1 MHFLKENEMENR
13 KWYHKEVIY
22 QVYPASFR
30 DSNGDGIGD
39 LNGITEKLPY
49 LKSLGIHT
57 VWLNPIF
64 ASPMVDNGY
73 DVSDYYQIN
82 PMFGTM
88 EDFDR
93 MVETGKQ
100 LGIRFIL
107 DMVVNHCSDQHEWFQ
122 KALRDPEGPYGKYF
136 FFRKGENGNPPN
148 NWRSIFGGSVW
159 EKVPGSDY
167 YYLHVFAKEQVDLN
181 WDCREMREQIYDMMN
196 WWLDKG
202 IAGFRLDAI
211 TYIKKQPG
219 LPSYPADAPDGLCS
233 PNYGS
238 LNVSGIGEILA
249 EIRDRTY
256 GRKEIR
262 DQVITIG
269 EVGGVRDG
277 ELPKFISQKDGYF
290 STIFEFSLEHL
301 DKKAPN
307 FFWFDLNHWTAEEFK
322 ATLFEKVEATEE
334 DCWYLPM
341 LEGHDLSR
349 MIDRML
355 PKEGQNFYGASM
367 LGLLNVMRP
376 GSALIYQ
383 GMELGMRNNYLPTI
397 DDYAD
402 IQTKEEYRR
411 ALEYGYDRQ
420 KAWEEVTLQSRDHSR
435 MPFPWNESKNSGFS
449 DADKTWLP
457 ANPNYPEVNAER
469 EMDDPDSLWSWYK
482 EMIRL
487 RTNSEFTEVL
497 TYGKFIPCYREKKN
511 VIAFERSDEA
521 ATLLII
527 LNFQDKE
534 ISLELEGAPE
544 ILMSN
549 YRRSTVEPVIALKPF
564 EALLLRR

>member
-1 MHFLKENEMENR
+1 MEYKR
-13 KWYHKEVIY
+13 WYQKEVIY
-22 QVYPASFR
+22 QIYPASFR

-49 LKSLGIHT
+49 LKKLGIHT

-82 PMFGTM
+82 PLFGTM
-88 EDFDR
+88 EDFNR
-93 MVETGKQ
+93 MVAEGEKH
-100 LGIRFIL
+100 GIRFIL

-122 KALRDPEGPYGKYF
+122 KAIKDPEGPYGKYF
-136 FFRKGENGNPPN
+136 FFRKGNNGNPPN
-148 NWRSIFGGSVW
+148 NWRSIFGGSAW
-159 EKVPGSDY
+159 EKIPGSDY

-211 TYIKKQPG
+211 TYIKKQEG

-238 LNVSGIGEILA
+238 LNVPGVGEILA

-256 GRKEIR
+256 GRPEIR
-262 DQVITIG
+262 DSMIAIG
-269 EVGGVRDG
+269 EVGGVRKG

-307 FFWFDLNHWTAEEFK
+307 YFWFDLNHWTVEEFK
-322 ATLFEKVEATEE
+322 KTFFAKVAETEG
-334 DCWYLPM
+334 DCWYIPL

-355 PKEGQNFYGASM
+355 PKEGQNFYGASL
-367 LGLLNVMRP
+367 LGLLHVMRP

-383 GMELGMRNNYLPTI
+383 GMELGMRNHYLPSI
-397 DDYAD
+397 ESYQD
-402 IQTKEEYRR
+402 IQTKEEYRT
-411 ALEYGYDRQ
+411 ALEYGYDPQ

-435 MPFPWNESKNSGFS
+435 MPFPWNDSANAGFS
-449 DADKTWLP
+449 STDETWLP
-457 ANPNYPEVNAER
+457 VNPNYLEINAEK
-469 EMDDPDSLWSWYK
+469 EEKDPDSLWNWYR

-487 RTNSEFTEVL
+487 RTNSEYTETL
-497 TYGKFIPCYREKKN
+497 TYGEFVPVFQEHEN
-511 VIAFERSDEA
+511 VIAYERNDENRK
-521 ATLLII
+521 LLVI
-527 LNFQDKE
+527 LNFQNKE
-534 ISLELEGAPE
+534 MELKMNGSAAV
-544 ILMSN
+544 LMSN
-549 YRRSTVEPVIALKPF
+549 YRRNTVEEKIGLKPF
-564 EALLLRR
+564 EALLLKK